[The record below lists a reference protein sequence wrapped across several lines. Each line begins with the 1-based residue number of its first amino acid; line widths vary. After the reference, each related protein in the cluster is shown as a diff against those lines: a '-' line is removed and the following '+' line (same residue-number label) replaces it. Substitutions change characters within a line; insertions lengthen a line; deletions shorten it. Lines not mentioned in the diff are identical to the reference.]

1 MNDSFR
7 ASMLFTFD
15 DLARQEHGRA
25 EASFVSFFRAGAEE
39 DKRDKAVEEEAP
51 EASLEDLARK
61 AFEDAY
67 AEGEKA
73 GRDMGMRRVE
83 VIAKR
88 LERNIEE
95 LSSFRIALEGK
106 YEEFA
111 VDLALK
117 AAEAIILRECAEHRE
132 ILAAMIRKAMEMCE
146 ENSELVIRV
155 RAEDS
160 RYIETIRSDRIRVIA
175 DDGLKEPGFTIE
187 TRVGD
192 IDGKISSQLEELRRA
207 LTGDGD

>member
-1 MNDSFR
+1 
-7 ASMLFTFD
+7 MLFTFD
-15 DLARQEHGRA
+15 DFARQEHERA
-25 EASFVSFFRAGAEE
+25 EAGFVSFFRSGAEE
-39 DKRDKAVEEEAP
+39 DKKDKAVEEEAP
-51 EASLEDLARK
+51 EASLKDLARK

-88 LERNIEE
+88 LERYIEE

-106 YEEFA
+106 YEKFA

-117 AAEAIILRECAEHRE
+117 AAEAIILRECAERRE
-132 ILAAMIRKAMEMCE
+132 ILAAMIKKAMEMCE

-155 RAEDS
+155 RAEDL
-160 RYIETIRSDRIRVIA
+160 RYIETIRSDRVRVIA

-192 IDGKISSQLEELRRA
+192 IDGKISSQMEELRRA

>member
-1 MNDSFR
+1 
-7 ASMLFTFD
+7 MLFTFD
-15 DLARQEHGRA
+15 DLAHQEYERA
-25 EASFVSFFRAGAEE
+25 EASFVSFFRSGAEE
-39 DKRDKAVEEEAP
+39 DKENGGVEEEEAP
-51 EASLEDLARK
+51 EPSIEDLARK

-88 LERNIEE
+88 LERYIEE
-95 LSSFRIALEGK
+95 LSSFRIALEAK

-117 AAEAIILRECAEHRE
+117 AAEAIILRECSERRE
-132 ILAAMIRKAMEMCE
+132 ILAAMIRKAMERCE
-146 ENSELVIRV
+146 ENSELVVRV

-160 RYIETIRSDRIRVIA
+160 RYIETVRSDRVRVIA

-192 IDGKISSQLEELRRA
+192 IDGKISSQMEELRRA
-207 LTGDGD
+207 LTGDGH